1 MDNDEEFVK
10 KIRELLKE
18 IKRTPFHGL
27 GKPEALRHNLKGFW
41 SRRILG
47 EHRLVYQISGTK
59 STDQHLKKG
68 TIDNFRIS
76 SNLLNQVLAAAAEAP
91 YTLKQVEEQTGE
103 NKLKRGLQNRHI
115 QLIALGGAIGTG
127 LFLGIGPAA
136 VLAGPSVILGY
147 ALAGVIAFFIM
158 RQLGEMVVEEPVSG
172 SFSHFAYKYWG
183 SFAGFASGWNYW
195 VLYIL
200 VSMSELTAIG
210 VYIHFWWPEI
220 PLWTSSLFF
229 FVAINALNLTSVKV
243 YGEVEFWF
251 SIVKVVAIIAMIVF
265 GVYLLF
271 SGSAGEQA
279 TVHNLWNDGGFFPKG
294 LFSSDGK
301 GGFQGLFAAI
311 AMIMFSFGGLEL
323 IGITAAEA
331 ERPEKTIPKATNQ
344 VIYRILI
351 FYVGA
356 LVILFSLSPWKNITT
371 DSSPFVMVFETLKG
385 FQFNLFGKTIYFT
398 SVIANVLNLIVL
410 TAALSV
416 YNSCIFAAVCIVV
429 NKLMPE
435 RALGILMSLTVS
447 SLIINWLMIS
457 ITHLKFRKNKNAEQ
471 VKTKFPSFIYPL
483 SNYICLVF
491 LIGILVL
498 MWITGMKMP
507 VELIPGWIALLYVCY
522 R

>member
-1 MDNDEEFVK
+1 MKQTD
-10 KIRELLKE
+10 
-18 IKRTPFHGL
+18 T
-27 GKPEALRHNLKGFW
+27 KPE
-41 SRRILG
+41 
-47 EHRLVYQISGTK
+47 
-59 STDQHLKKG
+59 
-68 TIDNFRIS
+68 
-76 SNLLNQVLAAAAEAP
+76 
-91 YTLKQVEEQTGE
+91 EQ
-103 NKLKRGLQNRHI
+103 KLKRGLQNRHI

-210 VYIHFWWPEI
+210 MYVHFWWPEI
-220 PLWTSSLFF
+220 PLWSSSLFF
-229 FVAINALNLTSVKV
+229 FLAINALNLTSVKV

-251 SIVKVVAIIAMIVF
+251 SIVKVVAIIAMILF
-265 GVYLLF
+265 GIYLLV
-271 SGSAGEQA
+271 SGSGGEQA
-279 TVHNLWNDGGFFPKG
+279 SVQNLWNDGGFFAKG

-301 GGFQGLFAAI
+301 GGYQGLFAAI

-331 ERPEKTIPKATNQ
+331 ENPEKTIPKATNQ

-371 DSSPFVMVFETLKG
+371 DSSPFVMVFESLKG
-385 FQFNLFGKTIYFT
+385 FQFDLMGKTVYFT
-398 SVIANVLNLIVL
+398 SIIANVLNLIVL

-416 YNSCIFAAVCIVV
+416 YNSCVYSNSRMLYGLAEQGNAPAFLSKLNKNSVPIKAILVSSLFAAICIIV
-429 NKLMPE
+429 NKLIPD
-435 RALGILMSLTVS
+435 RALEILMSLVVS
-447 SLIINWLMIS
+447 TLVINWLMIS
-457 ITHLKFRKNKNAEQ
+457 FTHIKFRSAKDADGI
-471 VKTKFPSFIYPL
+471 KTKFPSFLYPL
-483 SNYICLVF
+483 SNIICLIF
-491 LIGILVL
+491 LFGILII
-498 MWITGMKMP
+498 MWITGMKMS
-507 VELIPGWIALLYVCY
+507 VELIPVWLILLYICY
-522 R
+522 LLVNRSKQKALANTERAE

>member
-1 MDNDEEFVK
+1 
-10 KIRELLKE
+10 LKQANE
-18 IKRTPFHGL
+18 
-27 GKPEALRHNLKGFW
+27 KPE
-41 SRRILG
+41 
-47 EHRLVYQISGTK
+47 
-59 STDQHLKKG
+59 DQ
-68 TIDNFRIS
+68 
-76 SNLLNQVLAAAAEAP
+76 
-91 YTLKQVEEQTGE
+91 
-103 NKLKRGLQNRHI
+103 KLKRGLQNRHI

-147 ALAGVIAFFIM
+147 ALAGIIAFFIM

-172 SFSHFAYKYWG
+172 SFSHFANKYWG

-210 VYIHFWWPEI
+210 IYVHFWWPEI
-220 PLWTSSLFF
+220 PLWSSSLFF
-229 FVAINALNLTSVKV
+229 FIAINALNLTSVKV

-251 SIVKVVAIIAMIVF
+251 SIIKVVAIIAMIIF

-271 SGSAGEQA
+271 SGSGGQQA
-279 TVHNLWNDGGFFPKG
+279 SIQNLWNDGGFFPKG
-294 LFSSDGK
+294 LFSVDEK
-301 GGFQGLFAAI
+301 GGFQGFFAAI
-311 AMIMFSFGGLEL
+311 ALIMFSFGGLEL

-331 ERPEKTIPKATNQ
+331 EQPEKTIPKATNQ

-371 DSSPFVMVFETLKG
+371 DSSPFVMVFESLKG
-385 FQFNLFGKTIYFT
+385 FQFTIMGKTIYFT
-398 SVIANVLNLIVL
+398 SVIANALNVIVL

-416 YNSCIFAAVCIVV
+416 YNSCVYSNSRMLFGLAGQGNAPSFLSKLNKNSVPINAILISSLFAAICIII

-435 RALGILMSLTVS
+435 KALEILMSLVVS

-457 ITHLKFRKNKNAEQ
+457 ITHLKFRRSKEADQ
-471 VKTKFPSFIYPL
+471 IKTKFPSFIYPL
-483 SNYICLVF
+483 SNYICLIF
-491 LIGILVL
+491 LVGILAV
-498 MWITGMKMP
+498 MWVTGLKIS
-507 VELIPGWIALLYVCY
+507 VELIPGWILLLYVCY
-522 R
+522 LLVSRNKAEKQDKIQ